1 VTTARLAA
9 FAADSWKYLI
19 EHPGHDDV
27 PVPRPTLPLIGKL
40 FADRGIIA
48 LMSGTSGF
56 WARPGEVDRDV
67 RREVARAVDLY
78 GERGWLEQPSSY
90 HREPPPLES
99 VALESVR
106 GWWRYDHMRF
116 ESGYEP
122 LLEDP
127 GRDRWLAYRANRT
140 AHAWILRHR
149 DETRPWLVTIHGYGM
164 GHPVMD
170 FHGIRAEYLHR
181 RLGMNVVAYV
191 MPLHGPRKS
200 GPTRGSKLFTGGVA
214 NLVHG
219 EAQAMWDLRRIIG
232 WVRAK
237 GATAVGV
244 QGLSLGGYTTALLA
258 SLEEDLACAI
268 AGIPAADFIDLFR
281 RHMPREVEP
290 LPPELERFWRDARRV
305 LRVVSPLAI
314 PPRVPRERRYIFAGL
329 VDRLVP
335 PAVARSL
342 WEHWERPR
350 IAWYAGSHVSFL
362 LEPEVRRFL
371 EEAFA
376 DSGLVRG

>member
-1 VTTARLAA
+1 VTAARLTDLAA
-9 FAADSWKYLI
+9 EGWKRFI

-27 PVPRPTLPLIGKL
+27 PVPWPTLPLIGKL
-40 FADRGIIA
+40 FADRSLIA

-56 WARPGEVDRDV
+56 WARPGDVDLDV
-67 RREVARAVDLY
+67 QREVARAVELHED
-78 GERGWLEQPSSY
+78 RGWTERPASY
-90 HREPPPLES
+90 HRAPPPLES
-99 VALESVR
+99 VGLESVR
-106 GWWRYDHMRF
+106 GWWRYEHMRF
-116 ESGYEP
+116 KSGYEP
-122 LLEDP
+122 LPEEP

-140 AHAWILRHR
+140 AHAWILRHA
-149 DETRPWLVTIHGYGM
+149 DGPRPWLVTIHGYGM
-164 GHPVMD
+164 GNPLMD

-191 MPLHGPRKS
+191 MPLHGPRKF
-200 GPTRGSKLFTGGVA
+200 GSTGGSRLFTGGVA

-219 EAQAMWDLRRIIG
+219 EAQAMWDLRRIVG
-232 WVRAK
+232 WVRTE
-237 GATAVGV
+237 GGTAVGV
-244 QGLSLGGYTTALLA
+244 KGLSLGGYTTALLA
-258 SLEEDLACAI
+258 SLEDDLACAI
-268 AGIPAADFIDLFR
+268 AGIPAADFVDLFR
-281 RHMPREVEP
+281 RHMPRDTAPAAPDV
-290 LPPELERFWRDARRV
+290 ERFWHDARRV

-335 PAVARSL
+335 PAVARAL

-362 LEPEVRRFL
+362 LEPAVRRFL

-376 DSGLVRG
+376 DSGLVRD